1 MDTRLEPSVLSGY
14 KVGAQKNF
22 FASRKMGLQKD
33 PKITLS
39 GGIFIL
45 PENFLAALPP
55 AAHPGRNKFFEM
67 AGKHLFKRAEK

>member
-1 MDTRLEPSVLSGY
+1 
-14 KVGAQKNF
+14 
-22 FASRKMGLQKD
+22 MGLQKD